1 MGLIFFAFAL
11 NLELFLE
18 NHVITWQTTTT
29 ELYPWTTKTR
39 LAPMDP
45 WTTKN
50 TTNFHIALSMNYQ
63 KMTGSHGAISMNY
76 HNTTDF
82 HKALYMNYKNAT
94 DSHGTLS
101 MNYQNTAESQV
112 ALSKIAVSLDKQCQL
127 MSYYHTVVTKWWS
140 VILSLVLLNFP
151 KHLPALATSC
161 HTMHQSYKNG
171 VDRMSQSVSSMSSD
185 T

>member
-76 HNTTDF
+76 HN
-82 HKALYMNYKNAT
+82 AT

-112 ALSKIAVSLDKQCQL
+112 ALSKIAVSLDLQCQF

-161 HTMHQSYKNG
+161 HTMHQSYKNR